1 MTPLRAFFR
10 SHFDRIV
17 VISALPLAPSV
28 NRRLV
33 QTKGGQAKAARGVK
47 SFYNDVNW
55 LLKHQHVKPGL
66 YGKDDRIAL
75 LIECATGRGD
85 ISNRVKAT
93 EDAITRAGIWHDDAN
108 VDVLLVDRIC
118 ERTQTANVFIGVVR

>member
-10 SHFDRIV
+10 SQFDRITV
-17 VISALPLAPSV
+17 LSNLPLAPSV

-33 QTKGGQAKAARGVK
+33 QGKGKQNKAARGVK
-47 SFYNDVNW
+47 TFYNDVGW
-55 LLKHQHVKPGL
+55 LAKHQHVKPGI
-66 YGKDDRIAL
+66 YTKGDRIAL
-75 LIECATGRGD
+75 LIEYATGMGD

-118 ERTQTANVFIGVVR
+118 ERTQTANVFIGVIR